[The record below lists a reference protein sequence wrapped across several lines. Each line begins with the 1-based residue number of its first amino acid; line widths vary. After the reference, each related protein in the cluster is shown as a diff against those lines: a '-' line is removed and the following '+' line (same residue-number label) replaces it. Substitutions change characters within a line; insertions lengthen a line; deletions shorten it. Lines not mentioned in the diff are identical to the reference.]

1 MTRERFRELVAEALD
16 ELPEPFL
23 SCLQNVQIVVD
34 DEPEPALLRD
44 MGLDPRRDVLFGLY
58 QGVPAD
64 ERGDTD
70 NLLLPDR
77 ISVFYRPLVRAFRT
91 PEAIRREVRKT
102 VIHEIA
108 HFFGMSDEEIDA
120 EGY

>member
-23 SCLQNVQIVVD
+23 SRLQNVQIVVD

>member
-23 SCLQNVQIVVD
+23 SRLQNVQIVVD
-34 DEPEPALLRD
+34 DEPEPGLLRD

-77 ISVFYRPLVRAFRT
+77 ISVFYRPLVGAFRT